1 MVENVSNKTTISL
14 KEKLFIIIF
23 EADTPAG
30 KAFDVGLLIAILFS
44 LFAVMLESVENIN
57 SEYGALLRS
66 VEWVFTILFTIEYFL
81 RVLIIDKSW
90 RYIFSFLGL
99 IDLLSI
105 VPTYLSIIVTGG
117 QSLLVIRTIRL
128 MRVFRI
134 FKLARYMGEANVL
147 LIALKAS
154 RPKIIVFLGG
164 VLTIAMIMG
173 TIMYLVEGHGAGFDS
188 IPRSIY
194 WAIVTLTTVGYGDI
208 VPTTVIGQ
216 IIATA
221 IMIMGY
227 GIIAV
232 PTGIVSVELAQA
244 QKKKFSTIACH
255 SCSREGHDENA
266 TFCKYCGVRLHQKK
280 GNS

>member
-1 MVENVSNKTTISL
+1 MVKNASKNTTISF

-44 LFAVMLESVENIN
+44 VLAVMLESVENIN
-57 SEYGALLRS
+57 TNYGAVLRS
-66 VEWVFTILFTIEYFL
+66 LEWIFTILFTVEYLL
-81 RVLIIDKSW
+81 RVFIVEKSW

-105 VPTYLSIIVTGG
+105 IPTYLSIIVTGG

-128 MRVFRI
+128 LRVFRI
-134 FKLARYMGEANVL
+134 FKLARYIGEANVL

-164 VLTIAMIMG
+164 VLTLAVIMG
-173 TIMYLVEGHGAGFDS
+173 TIMYLVEGHEAGFHS

-208 VPTTVIGQ
+208 VPTTVVGQ
-216 IIATA
+216 FIATA

-232 PTGIVSVELAQA
+232 PTGIVSVELAKA
-244 QKKKFSTIACH
+244 QKKKFSTIACY

-266 TFCKYCGVRLHQKK
+266 TFCKFCGVRLHVKK
-280 GNS
+280 NF

>member
-1 MVENVSNKTTISL
+1 MVENASNNPTISL

-23 EADTPAG
+23 EADTLAG
-30 KAFDVGLLIAILFS
+30 KAFDVGLLIAILLS
-44 LFAVMLESVENIN
+44 IMAVMLESVENIN
-57 SEYGALLRS
+57 TNFGEALRNI
-66 VEWVFTILFTIEYFL
+66 EWIFTILFTIEYIL
-81 RVLIIDKSW
+81 RVFIVEKSW

-128 MRVFRI
+128 LRVFRI
-134 FKLARYMGEANVL
+134 FKLARYLGEANVL
-147 LIALKAS
+147 LIALKRS
-154 RPKIIVFLGG
+154 RPKIIVFLVG
-164 VLTIAMIMG
+164 VITLAVIMG
-173 TIMYLVEGHGAGFDS
+173 TIMYLIEGHEAGFDS

-208 VPTTVIGQ
+208 VPTTVVGQ
-216 IIATA
+216 IIATV

-244 QKKKFSTIACH
+244 QKKKFSAMTCH

-266 TFCKYCGVRLHQKK
+266 TFCKFCGVRLHVKK
-280 GNS
+280 EIS

>member
-173 TIMYLVEGHGAGFDS
+173 TIMYLVEGHEAGFDS

>member
-1 MVENVSNKTTISL
+1 MVENTSDNTPISL
-14 KEKLFIIIF
+14 KERLFIIIF

-30 KAFDVGLLIAILFS
+30 KAFDVGLLIAILLS
-44 LFAVMLESVENIN
+44 ILAVMLESVENIN
-57 SEYGALLRS
+57 SNFGGVLKTT
-66 VEWVFTILFTIEYFL
+66 EWIFTVLFTIEYVL
-81 RVLIIDKSW
+81 RIFIVEKPR
-90 RYIFSFLGL
+90 RYVFSFLGL

-105 VPTYLSIIVTGG
+105 IPTYLSVIFTGG
-117 QSLLVIRTIRL
+117 QSLLIIRTIRL
-128 MRVFRI
+128 LRVFRI
-134 FKLARYMGEANVL
+134 FKLARYLGEANVL
-147 LIALKAS
+147 LIALKRS

-164 VLTIAMIMG
+164 VLTLSVIMG
-173 TIMYLVEGHGAGFDS
+173 TIMYLVEGTEAGFDS

-208 VPTTVIGQ
+208 VPITIVGQ
-216 IIATA
+216 FIATT

-244 QKKKFSTIACH
+244 QKKKFSTVACH

-266 TFCKYCGVRLHQKK
+266 TFCKFCGVRLHQKEE
-280 GNS
+280 NS